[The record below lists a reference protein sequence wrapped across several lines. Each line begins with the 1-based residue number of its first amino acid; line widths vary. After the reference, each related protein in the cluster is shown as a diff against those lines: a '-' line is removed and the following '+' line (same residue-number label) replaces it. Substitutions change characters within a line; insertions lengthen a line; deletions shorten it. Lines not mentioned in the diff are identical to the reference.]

1 MKLGQ
6 KVFIPELNQFGT
18 IEEIRENRI
27 TKVKVGNKI
36 IDVIDLIVTN
46 WTLIKE
52 IILFLSN
59 IFKKKT

>member
-18 IEEIRENRI
+18 IEEIKENRI
-27 TKVKVGNKI
+27 SKVKVGDKI
-36 IDVIDLIVTN
+36 IDVVDLIVTN
-46 WTLIKE
+46 WSLIKE
-52 IILFLSN
+52 FILFLSN

>member
-6 KVFIPELNQFGT
+6 KVFIPELNQIGT

-46 WTLIKE
+46 WSLIKE
-52 IILFLSN
+52 IILFLTN

>member
-46 WTLIKE
+46 WSLIKE
-52 IILFLSN
+52 FILFLSN

>member
-27 TKVKVGNKI
+27 TKVKIGNKI

>member
-27 TKVKVGNKI
+27 TKVKVGDKI

-46 WTLIKE
+46 WSLIKE
-52 IILFLSN
+52 FILFLSN